1 MYAIDGLTTKSE
13 KEIMF
18 KNIKTEKE
26 LCQNF
31 LKIEN

>member
-18 KNIKTEKE
+18 KNIKTEKRIMSK
-26 LCQNF
+26 F
-31 LKIEN
+31 SEN